1 MLMMMT
7 MMMPGTCAG
16 EPSSPTST
24 SSPQP
29 TAWTRDRR
37 PRVSSSGLVTWSV
50 LSLDTNDFIGAH
62 NKNEPEIE
70 ARVSKI
76 DVPSTWDMDEDF
88 GWNVSDGPDAAV
100 SVMIMMSQ
108 YSKLR
113 CLCLDSHAEA
123 AH

>member
-1 MLMMMT
+1 M
-7 MMMPGTCAG
+7 
-16 EPSSPTST
+16 
-24 SSPQP
+24 
-29 TAWTRDRR
+29 
-37 PRVSSSGLVTWSV
+37 
-50 LSLDTNDFIGAH
+50 SLDTNDFIGAH

-100 SVMIMMSQ
+100 SVFIMMSQ

-113 CLCLDSHAEA
+113 CLCADSHSEA
-123 AH
+123 AE

>member
-1 MLMMMT
+1 M
-7 MMMPGTCAG
+7 
-16 EPSSPTST
+16 
-24 SSPQP
+24 
-29 TAWTRDRR
+29 
-37 PRVSSSGLVTWSV
+37 
-50 LSLDTNDFIGAH
+50 SLDTNDFIGAH

-100 SVMIMMSQ
+100 SVMMSQ

-113 CLCLDSHAEA
+113 CLCADSHSEA
-123 AH
+123 AD

>member
-1 MLMMMT
+1 MCGGALI
-7 MMMPGTCAG
+7 
-16 EPSSPTST
+16 SN
-24 SSPQP
+24 QHIL
-29 TAWTRDRR
+29 TAAHCVDEGQKAKHLFIRI
-37 PRVSSSGLVTWSV
+37 GNMECIE
-50 LSLDTNDFIGAH
+50 LSLDTNGFIGAH

-100 SVMIMMSQ
+100 SVFILMSQ

-113 CLCLDSHAEA
+113 CLCADSHSEA
-123 AH
+123 AD